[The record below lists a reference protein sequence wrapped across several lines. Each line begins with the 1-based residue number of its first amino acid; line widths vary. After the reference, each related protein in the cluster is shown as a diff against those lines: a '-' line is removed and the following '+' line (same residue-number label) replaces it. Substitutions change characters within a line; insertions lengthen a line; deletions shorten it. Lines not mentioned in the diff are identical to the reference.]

1 MKEPSMDLLEC
12 PICLFLM
19 CEPVTMSCGH
29 SFCRRCMG
37 AFLPP
42 RCPTCKDRLKQR
54 DAKNIKNN
62 VLLFSVI
69 EKCCPEETKMKCHI
83 QEKLKTSEFT
93 EALRIAD
100 EGIEMAPEDV
110 SLKVWR
116 AEACMGLRRFS
127 DALRDLDDL
136 CCVRPNW
143 TEGFFRKGN
152 VLLEMGKQTEAL
164 IQFYRCL
171 KQHPDFAPAK
181 NQIKK
186 ILEAE
191 GMAVP
196 EEVSRILHV
205 VSEYLQDPCPITSSV
220 SPSCPDGQ
228 RYSHNNAEGQS
239 DPGQNAPKV
248 KHGTSGECCLSLCQ
262 AVSFLPT
269 AEDDE
274 ELMMKREEK
283 QNRGMCSVGRE
294 SCLSVL
300 TVTDFECPLCIR
312 LFYEPVTTPCGH
324 TFCKNC
330 IERSLDHNLRCPLC
344 KQPLQEY
351 FKNRKYNP
359 TVLLQEIMSRLFPQ
373 QLAERKQVHEA
384 EMAELSNLTK
394 DIPIFVCTVAYPG
407 IPCPLHIFEPRYRLM
422 MRRCMETGTKKFGMC
437 SYEHGKGFADYGC
450 MLDILDLELLP
461 DGRSYVETVGGS
473 RFRVLRRGQRDGY
486 HTADIEY
493 LEDHKVEG
501 AELEL
506 LLRLH
511 DSVYQ
516 QAREWYHRLNSRIQE
531 QISRQYGIMPEKE
544 DDIQASANGPAWCWW
559 LLSVLQLDPAY
570 QTTVLSL
577 TSLKDR
583 LGHLRI
589 VLEYFSQS

>member
-1 MKEPSMDLLEC
+1 
-12 PICLFLM
+12 
-19 CEPVTMSCGH
+19 
-29 SFCRRCMG
+29 MG
-37 AFLPP
+37 AFLPS
-42 RCPTCKDRLKQR
+42 RCPTCKERLKQR

-152 VLLEMGKQTEAL
+152 VLFEMGRQTEAL
-164 IQFYRCL
+164 IQFYHCL
-171 KQHPDFAPAK
+171 KQQPDFAPAK

-196 EEVSRILHV
+196 EEVPRILHV
-205 VSEYLQDPCPITSSV
+205 VSEFLQDPCPITSS
-220 SPSCPDGQ
+220 
-228 RYSHNNAEGQS
+228 NAT
-239 DPGQNAPKV
+239 KV

-283 QNRGMCSVGRE
+283 QNRAVCSVGRE

-461 DGRSYVETVGGS
+461 DGRSYVDTLGGS

-506 LLRLH
+506 LQRLH

-544 DDIQASANGPAWCWW
+544 DDIQASTNGPAWCWW